1 MRATGII
8 RRIDDLGRVVI
19 PKEIRR
25 SLHIRENDPLEI
37 FLDQMNGQ
45 SVVCFRK
52 YETGFLS
59 ALTALADTINDEM
72 SESATL
78 EARNEI
84 RDHFNKI
91 ANILKEWEDEG

>member
-25 SLHIRENDPLEI
+25 SFHIYEGEPVEI
-37 FLDQMNGQ
+37 FLDQVDGEP
-45 SVVCFRK
+45 VICLRK

>member
-1 MRATGII
+1 
-8 RRIDDLGRVVI
+8 VVI

-25 SLHIRENDPLEI
+25 SFHIYEGDPMEI
-37 FLDQMNGQ
+37 FLDKMDGQ
-45 SVVCFRK
+45 PVICLRK
-52 YETGFLS
+52 YETGFRS

-72 SESATL
+72 KDSATL

-91 ANILKEWEDEG
+91 ANIIKEWEDEG